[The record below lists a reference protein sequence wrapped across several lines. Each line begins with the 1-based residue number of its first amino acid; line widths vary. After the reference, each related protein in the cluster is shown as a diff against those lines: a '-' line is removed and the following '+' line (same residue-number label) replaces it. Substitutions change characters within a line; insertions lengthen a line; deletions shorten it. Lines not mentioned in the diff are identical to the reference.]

1 MPMTLDQIV
10 EETSRLPRQQM
21 AELVD
26 RLTLSLHQSMEPSI
40 ESAWKDVVVEHVAGI
55 RSGDVEGVPGEEISY
70 RIAKI
75 VGR

>member
-10 EETSRLPRQQM
+10 EESSRLPRQQM

-26 RLTLSLHQSMEPSI
+26 RLTLSLHQSMEPGI
-40 ESAWKDVVVEHVAGI
+40 ESAWKEVVAERVAEI
-55 RSGDVEGVPGEEISY
+55 RSGDVEGVPGGEISA